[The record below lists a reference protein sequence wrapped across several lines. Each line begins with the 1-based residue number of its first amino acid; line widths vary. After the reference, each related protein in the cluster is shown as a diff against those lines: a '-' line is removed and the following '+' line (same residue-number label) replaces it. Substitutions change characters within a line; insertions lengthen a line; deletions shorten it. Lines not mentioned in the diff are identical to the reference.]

1 MIKRI
6 DLYKIPEFL
15 KPYKEKEEKISE
27 FCKLLD
33 EYEKKFNDSPPTEPS
48 TFSEK
53 QWCTI
58 LKKCIKKEVKAEEF
72 LGMEYGDD
80 IDY

>member
-15 KPYKEKEEKISE
+15 KPNKEKEEKISE

-33 EYEKKFNDSPPTEPS
+33 EYEKK
-48 TFSEK
+48 
-53 QWCTI
+53 I
-58 LKKCIKKEVKAEEF
+58 
-72 LGMEYGDD
+72 
-80 IDY
+80 